1 MRHPL
6 RAILERVRFSGP
18 TESESDEWQA
28 HTTHAGATGRK
39 TGHRSQATGSEGM
52 EKEGGG
58 WKEGRMGEW
67 QEAWLGKQARE
78 KGDRACMGNRG
89 FGSSWVDPKAM
100 GKQLLRVRVTPIRRE

>member
-52 EKEGGG
+52 EKERGL
-58 WKEGRMGEW
+58 EGRKNG
-67 QEAWLGKQARE
+67 
-78 KGDRACMGNRG
+78 
-89 FGSSWVDPKAM
+89 
-100 GKQLLRVRVTPIRRE
+100 